1 MNIGLLISLS
11 KGFRVAILLLSIILS
26 VDNILYAYSDKL
38 SYEISALTAAFFAG
52 GGLALL
58 IFWLIYRNRV
68 ITLLQS
74 ETKYKDLIENSST
87 IILDMD
93 TTGRVMY
100 MNKFALGFFGFSAG
114 EIMGKNVV
122 GTIVP
127 EFESTGRDLKA
138 LLESIYEAPDKYFSS
153 ENENM
158 RRNGE
163 RVWVA
168 WTNKGI
174 YGLTGNI
181 KGVRSFGIDRS
192 RQKRIELELAKYRQ
206 QLEEM
211 VDERAGEIK
220 KKNEALE
227 KQIEITRELNR
238 ALNEEKNNMKKAQ
251 DELAASEIKF
261 RTLSEQSL
269 LGIMI
274 LQDDEVK
281 YFNDGYSQI
290 SGYSSE
296 ELYKMGAGGFLNLIH
311 PDDRAFVAGQAAKKQ
326 SGEKDVVNNYQVKAM
341 TKTGEI
347 KWINIL
353 SRTIRYEGKPAD
365 FINIVDVTELET
377 MQERLKDTIDA
388 LGKSN
393 FELNKFAVA
402 TSHDLQEPLRTISIY
417 VQMLKKRSETALDLE
432 SLQYM
437 DYVVDGVKQMSALLR
452 GLIQYMSI
460 QQVHNEKRTT
470 DTDVSVKEALKNLEE
485 KIVKSKAK
493 INVGKLPVVSAESS
507 QVGDVFTE
515 LLDNA
520 IKFSAKKNKPVIS
533 VTAKKMNKNW
543 MFCVKDN
550 GIGIESKYFQ
560 RIFVILQKLY
570 TKDEYEGPG
579 IGLAKCKKIIEG
591 YGGDIW
597 VESEE
602 GKGAEFCFTL
612 PAAD

>member
-1 MNIGLLISLS
+1 MDSGLLIRLN
-11 KGFRVAILLLSIILS
+11 KAFRIIILS
-26 VDNILYAYSDKL
+26 VLILLSAGVILYAYPEKTSFDMPV
-38 SYEISALTAAFFAG
+38 LTAVFFAG
-52 GGLALL
+52 GALSLL
-58 IFWLIYRNRV
+58 IFWLVYRKRV

-93 TTGRVMY
+93 TTGKVIY
-100 MNKFALGFFGFSAG
+100 MNKFALSFFGFTAG

-127 EFESTGRDLKA
+127 EFESTGRDLKS
-138 LLESIYEAPDKYFSS
+138 LLESIYEAPDRYFSS
-153 ENENM
+153 ENENT
-158 RRNGE
+158 RKNGE

-174 YGLTGNI
+174 YGITGNLT
-181 KGVRSFGIDRS
+181 GVRSFGIDRS
-192 RQKRIELELAKYRQ
+192 RQKRVEMELAKYRQ

-211 VDERAGEIK
+211 VEERAGEIK
-220 KKNEALE
+220 TKNEALE
-227 KQIEITRELNR
+227 IQIGKVRELNR
-238 ALNEEKNNMKKAQ
+238 ALNEEKDNMKKAQ

-261 RTLSEQSL
+261 RTLSEQSM

-274 LQDDEVK
+274 LQDNVIK
-281 YFNDGYSQI
+281 YFNEGYLTITGYS
-290 SGYSSE
+290 GE
-296 ELYKMGAGGFLNLIH
+296 ELYGMGPGGFLQLVH
-311 PDDRAFVAGQAAKKQ
+311 PDDRAFVAEQALKKQ
-326 SGEKDVVNNYQVKAM
+326 SGEKDVINNYQVKAV

-353 SRTIRYEGKPAD
+353 SRTIQYEGKPAD
-365 FINIVDVTELET
+365 FVNIVDVTQLET

-388 LGKSN
+388 LEKSN
-393 FELNKFAVA
+393 YELNKFAVA
-402 TSHDLQEPLRTISIY
+402 TSHDLQEPLRTISVY
-417 VQMLKKRSETALDLE
+417 VQMLKKKNETALDAE
-432 SLQYM
+432 SLQYI
-437 DYVVDGVKQMSALLR
+437 DFAVEGVKQMSALLR

-460 QQVHNEKRTT
+460 QQAHNEKRTT
-470 DTDVSVKEALKNLEE
+470 DTDIAVKEVLKRLEE

-493 INVGKLPVVSAESS
+493 INIGKLPMVSAESG
-507 QVGDVFTE
+507 QVGEVFME

-520 IKFSAKKNKPVIS
+520 IKFSAKKNRPVIS
-533 VTAKKMNKNW
+533 VTAKKTNKHW

-550 GIGIESKYFQ
+550 GIGIDSKYFQ
-560 RIFVILQKLY
+560 RIFIILQKLC

-602 GKGAEFCFTL
+602 GKGSEFCFTL
-612 PAAD
+612 PAV

>member
-1 MNIGLLISLS
+1 MDS
-11 KGFRVAILLLSIILS
+11 GFLILLNRAFRIIILS
-26 VDNILYAYSDKL
+26 VLIVLSAGVILYAHPEKP
-38 SYEISALTAAFFAG
+38 SYDIPVLTAAFFAG
-52 GGLALL
+52 GALTL
-58 IFWLIYRNRV
+58 LLFWLIYRKRV

-74 ETKYKDLIENSST
+74 ESKYKDLIENSST

-100 MNKFALGFFGFSAG
+100 MNKFALGFFGFTAA

-127 EFESTGRDLKA
+127 EFESTGRNLKA
-138 LLESIYEAPDKYFSS
+138 LLESIYEAPDRYFSS

-174 YGLTGNI
+174 YGITGNI

-192 RQKRIELELAKYRQ
+192 RQKRIELELTKYRQ

-227 KQIEITRELNR
+227 KQIEITRGLNR
-238 ALNEEKNNMKKAQ
+238 ALNEEKENMKKAQ
-251 DELAASEIKF
+251 DEIAASEMKF

-274 LQDDEVK
+274 LQDNVFK
-281 YFNDGYSQI
+281 YCNEGYSVI
-290 SGYSSE
+290 SGYSNS
-296 ELYKMGAGGFLNLIH
+296 ELYAMAPGGFLNLIH
-311 PDDRAFVAGQAAKKQ
+311 PDDRAFVAEQAAKKQ
-326 SGEKDVVNNYQVKAM
+326 SGEKDAVNNYQVKAV
-341 TKTGEI
+341 TKSGEL

-353 SRTIRYEGKPAD
+353 SRTIQYEGKPAD

-388 LGKSN
+388 LEKSN
-393 FELNKFAVA
+393 YELNKFAVA
-402 TSHDLQEPLRTISIY
+402 TSHDLQEPLRTISVY
-417 VQMLKKRSETALDLE
+417 VQMLKKRNETALDAE
-432 SLQYM
+432 SLQYI
-437 DYVVDGVKQMSALLR
+437 DFTVEGVKQMSELLR

-470 DTDVSVKEALKNLEE
+470 DTEIAVKGVLKQLEE

-493 INVGKLPVVSAESS
+493 INIGKLPAVSAESG
-507 QVGDVFTE
+507 QVGEVFME

-520 IKFSAKKNKPVIS
+520 IKFSAKKNRPVIS
-533 VTAKKMNKNW
+533 ITAKKVDKHW

-550 GIGIESKYFQ
+550 GIGIDSKYFQ
-560 RIFVILQKLY
+560 RIFIILQKLC

-591 YGGDIW
+591 YGGNIW

-602 GKGAEFCFTL
+602 GKGAEFYFTL
-612 PAAD
+612 PAA